1 MPDNQQI
8 VKQMIE
14 DATNGTE
21 EKEEELLTEQPEDTE
36 FESTMVEGDETT
48 DETTGGEES
57 QPTEELPSIEDGLKL
72 LEKYDTPDE
81 VPQLSE
87 PEQELKQVTDLKQQ
101 YDAYF
106 EQVNKNALE
115 AFGLPAIQVG
125 DKLLYQL
132 SEDELNE
139 EMTRLSDLGRPT
151 EANRLQHNWNGFQ
164 DKLEQHRKI
173 EADYIQINET
183 YIQTKDGYEWN
194 KAADEFKKAL
204 PQLLPYGDEV
214 DAEVVR
220 LLNAP
225 ENQAL
230 AQGGVEGKAR
240 LIMKA
245 LKSRGL
251 LDKLKPQSGSQQQ
264 TLENDSPSAPDAS
277 LSGSKKTSGKNVYT
291 RAELQNFMKLQK
303 QGKLSKEK
311 LKDVLRAAD
320 EGRIA

>member
-1 MPDNQQI
+1 MPDDQQI

-14 DATNGTE
+14 EATNE
-21 EKEEELLTEQPEDTE
+21 PQEKEEELLTEQPEDTQDAE
-36 FESTMVEGDETT
+36 LEPTNSEGEQP
-48 DETTGGEES
+48 EGEETP
-57 QPTEELPSIEDGLKL
+57 QPEAEALPSVEEGLKL

-81 VPQLSE
+81 APQLSE
-87 PEQELKQVTDLKQQ
+87 PEQQLKQVTDLKQQ
-101 YDAYF
+101 YDTYF
-106 EQVNKNALE
+106 EQVNRNALE

-139 EMTRLSDLGRPT
+139 EMTRLSDMGKPS
-151 EANRLQHNWNGFQ
+151 EANRLQSNWNGFQ
-164 DKLEQHRKI
+164 EKLEQHRKI
-173 EADYIQINET
+173 EADYIQVNET

-194 KAADEFKKAL
+194 QAANEFKTAL

-245 LKSRGL
+245 LKNRGL

-277 LSGSKKTSGKNVYT
+277 LSGSKKTSGKAKFT
-291 RAELQNFMKLQK
+291 AEQI
-303 QGKLSKEK
+303 SKMDTKEFAK
-311 LKDVLRAAD
+311 REAEITQAYK